1 MLMTAADPGSHLT
14 ETLLVQNLAQTRWR
28 SGPGSL
34 DALAEEWPEGAERA
48 VVVADRRAWRS
59 WGADVMGV
67 LSRIVAPPDVI
78 GVASGERSKHPAIWL
93 RLVQALLRA
102 GAERT
107 TVVVAVGG
115 GVTTD
120 LAGFAAGACLRGLP
134 LINVPTT
141 LVGQVDAALG
151 GKTAV
156 DLPEGKNLL
165 GVFHWPVVVVSDPR
179 FLDTLPRRHVRNGL
193 AEMFKSALIGD
204 AALLDVLDRD
214 ARRLSAGRPPDP
226 ETIRRAALVKWAILG
241 VDPFERGSRH
251 VLNLGHTAGHAIEA
265 ASGLRVTHGEA
276 VAAGLAVAARVAVR
290 LTGFPRTEAELLRE
304 RLRRLGLPDEPQ
316 VSFDAAR
323 PFLFRDKK
331 VRQGRVRMALLR
343 APGVMEPGTGDWTV
357 PVDEGL
363 LLECWHGLP

>member
-1 MLMTAADPGSHLT
+1 MLMTVAEPRSTST
-14 ETLLVQNLAQTRWR
+14 ETLLVQNLSHSRWR

-48 VVVADRRAWRS
+48 VVVADQKAWRS
-59 WGADVMGV
+59 WGPEVMGA
-67 LSRIVAPPDVI
+67 LSRVISPPDVI
-78 GVASGERSKHPAIWL
+78 GVASGERSKQPAVYI

-102 GAERT
+102 GADRT
-107 TVVVAVGG
+107 SVVVAVGG

-120 LAGFAAGACLRGLP
+120 LAGFAAGTCLRGLR

-156 DLPEGKNLL
+156 DLPEGKNLV
-165 GVFHWPVVVVSDPR
+165 GMFHWPVVVVSDPR

-193 AEMFKSALIGD
+193 AEMVKSALIAD
-204 AALLDVLDRD
+204 PDLLDVLDRD
-214 ARRLSAGRPPDP
+214 ARRLAAGRPPAPD
-226 ETIRRAALVKWAILG
+226 TVHRAALVKWGILG
-241 VDPFERGSRH
+241 VDPFEQGPRH

-276 VAAGLAVAARVAVR
+276 VAAGLAVAARVAVH
-290 LTGFPRTEAELLRE
+290 LTGFARSEADLLRQ

-331 VRQGRVRMALLR
+331 VRKGRVRMALPR

-357 PVDEGL
+357 PVDEDL